1 MAKKKFNIDLTE
13 KTSQSVDEDVFLIN
27 DSAETD
33 ITKKTKYIK
42 GSNIGK
48 IDRKTGVT
56 DAQKQLLLKINS
68 DGNIDYTNIYYAS
81 SLEELKTLLLDFY
94 SKTIIISKVIQFQ
107 MLGDIEVKC
116 TARIISSCPIII
128 ANSINFTNT
137 SNHTAALYF
146 DCRVEAPFSKTVTAS
161 NDLSLYIKELKGDCQ
176 WTGEAAYNFNIK
188 VSTLV
193 SGTNT
198 TTNATFTTNDNTY
211 WSPILKYHTDLINQN
226 ADPNFQHLTS
236 EQVERVENSLQSTD
250 RILEFGATDT
260 PTNDTAD
267 GGGIT
272 LLGATNKTITW
283 VKSKLSWVF
292 NQAVEIAGNLNV
304 IGIIKTNGSQISTS
318 DLSDGSD
325 VVKNTGTSTNNA
337 IAKFSDTTGK
347 LIGNSNV
354 FMDNFGRIGINIEP
368 DPRAMFSYLST
379 QPLGSVIN
387 DVVLLSSRQ
396 STAVN
401 KVKNNVWS
409 RRWTD
414 TYTNWE
420 STALHDAISIDTS
433 FMTPGTDT
441 RTWYER
447 RPKTGEHIFGHAA
460 LAYLRLSPTEIT
472 TPLEING
479 RNIAEDGAKLDSIIN
494 ASGGNFT
501 NIVRNIDGTTLN
513 EEITLFTVPSD
524 RTALLNDV
532 LLFVSQSDG
541 YTAAGE
547 LTIYF
552 TPKATGSETSSSIS
566 AFGNPSGDSKQT
578 ISTVISEGSTVR
590 LKVTTAIQATTSNI
604 ICKTDIIY

>member
-198 TTNATFTTNDNTY
+198 TTNATFTSNDNTY
-211 WSPILKYHTDLINQN
+211 WSPILPTDSNGVTTIKAAL
-226 ADPNFQHLTS
+226 F
-236 EQVERVENSLQSTD
+236 
-250 RILEFGATDT
+250 
-260 PTNDTAD
+260 D
-267 GGGIT
+267 GVSDLGN
-272 LLGATNKTITW
+272 LGATK
-283 VKSKLSWVF
+283 
-292 NQAVEIAGNLNV
+292 
-304 IGIIKTNGSQISTS
+304 
-318 DLSDGSD
+318 
-325 VVKNTGTSTNNA
+325 
-337 IAKFSDTTGK
+337 
-347 LIGNSNV
+347 
-354 FMDNFGRIGINIEP
+354 
-368 DPRAMFSYLST
+368 
-379 QPLGSVIN
+379 
-387 DVVLLSSRQ
+387 
-396 STAVN
+396 
-401 KVKNNVWS
+401 
-409 RRWTD
+409 
-414 TYTNWE
+414 
-420 STALHDAISIDTS
+420 
-433 FMTPGTDT
+433 
-441 RTWYER
+441 
-447 RPKTGEHIFGHAA
+447 
-460 LAYLRLSPTEIT
+460 
-472 TPLEING
+472 
-479 RNIAEDGAKLDSIIN
+479 
-494 ASGGNFT
+494 
-501 NIVRNIDGTTLN
+501 
-513 EEITLFTVPSD
+513 
-524 RTALLNDV
+524 
-532 LLFVSQSDG
+532 
-541 YTAAGE
+541 
-547 LTIYF
+547 
-552 TPKATGSETSSSIS
+552 
-566 AFGNPSGDSKQT
+566 T
-578 ISTVISEGSTVR
+578 ISTLTTKHHKGVLTEDCVITLPTYDNDKTIAFTLKLTQGAGGGFNATFQDSDTNPAVNLSEFDFTSG
-590 LKVTTAIQATTSNI
+590 LEGDKVWITFLWDSEEWAFTASRWFN
-604 ICKTDIIY
+604 